1 MNSDGVYF
9 VFTIF
14 LFFSIYMAV
23 AITLFIVY
31 KLLNKYNNFGDT
43 TCNLDEYSPWG
54 IKYSRMRDDVLIQ
67 EVDVSFLKQG
77 IGPHDGVVFVGDD
90 QPDLP
95 EVIGFLD
102 ITTDDGS
109 GIDVGFL
116 SDCGKVNLTEPK
128 MDDVNEKHGRGKHDP
143 INR

>member
-1 MNSDGVYF
+1 MNSDGAYF

-54 IKYSRMRDDVLIQ
+54 IKYNRMRDDVLIH
-67 EVDVSFLKQG
+67 EKTDFFLYYGENPYEGRKHS
-77 IGPHDGVVFVGDD
+77 I
-90 QPDLP
+90 P
-95 EVIGFLD
+95 EQLIKNGEKNK
-102 ITTDDGS
+102 
-109 GIDVGFL
+109 
-116 SDCGKVNLTEPK
+116 SDNEPL
-128 MDDVNEKHGRGKHDP
+128 
-143 INR
+143 